1 MIQQKKYTSCLIQ
14 YARLIAATLFLCC
27 LIQTS
32 VQGQSKDKASASQR
46 TIYGLA
52 SYYANKFEGRLT
64 ANGEVFSQS
73 KLTAACNVFPL
84 GTKLKV
90 TNLRNRKSVIVRTND
105 RLHPNTRRIIDL
117 TYTAASKLG
126 FIHAGLARVR
136 IEVVT
141 DK

>member
-1 MIQQKKYTSCLIQ
+1 M
-14 YARLIAATLFLCC
+14 
-27 LIQTS
+27 
-32 VQGQSKDKASASQR
+32 QGQSKDNASASQR

>member
-1 MIQQKKYTSCLIQ
+1 MNQQNKYTSFLRNFTRTSAC
-14 YARLIAATLFLCC
+14 TLFLCC
-27 LIQTS
+27 LLQYAAQAQPKEKETA
-32 VQGQSKDKASASQR
+32 SKR

-84 GTKLKV
+84 GTRLKV

-117 TYTAASKLG
+117 THTAASKLG

>member
-1 MIQQKKYTSCLIQ
+1 MLVWCFGVQHSLSAQQKS
-14 YARLIAATLFLCC
+14 
-27 LIQTS
+27 S
-32 VQGQSKDKASASQR
+32 PSQR

-136 IEVVT
+136 IEVIT